1 MLLVPLATAPSATRS
16 MVPESLLV
24 LKLLLRLK
32 LRSMRAVSLVP
43 LLLRLLVPLLLRL
56 LVPLLLRLKLKLRS
70 MRAVSLAPAA
80 STRIVLHLLPLP
92 GAPKRL
98 RRFRP

>member
-1 MLLVPLATAPSATRS
+1 MSASVFLMLLVPLATAPSATRS

-56 LVPLLLRLKLKLRS
+56 KLKLRS